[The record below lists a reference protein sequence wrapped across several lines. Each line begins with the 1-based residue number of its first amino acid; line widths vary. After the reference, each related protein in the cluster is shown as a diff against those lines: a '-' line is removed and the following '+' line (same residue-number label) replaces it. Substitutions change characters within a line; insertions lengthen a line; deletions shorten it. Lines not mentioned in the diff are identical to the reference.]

1 MADLTASTTTTG
13 TPEAGG
19 ASAPPADERPK
30 DQADLEARLAA
41 HRSELTGYCYRMLG
55 SSFEAEDAV
64 QETFVRAW
72 RFHER
77 FEGRSAFR
85 SWLYRIATNVCFD
98 MLNGRQR
105 RALPMDLGPRGSA
118 DSPPGRTLPEETW
131 VEPVPDDAV
140 VLDTPGADPADLAV
154 HRESIRLAFVTAI
167 QRLPAK
173 QRAVLL
179 LREVL
184 RWKAEEVADLLGTS
198 VPAVNSALQRARAT
212 LAEDETIRAG
222 GGEVGYD
229 LDASVARATASLD
242 DDHADLLAR
251 YVQAFEAFD
260 MESLVSLLHEDA
272 IHSMPPFPLWLQGSQ
287 AITAWMAGPGAE
299 CRGSR
304 LLATTANGM
313 PAFAQYRVSQTGPGH
328 DAWCLQVLDIIEG
341 KVAGI
346 TYFLDTERLFPR
358 FGLPLHLDPED

>member
-1 MADLTASTTTTG
+1 MADLTATTTATG
-13 TPEAGG
+13 DQRAEQ
-19 ASAPPADERPK
+19 RPK
-30 DQADLEARLAA
+30 DQADLEARLAE

-55 SSFEAEDAV
+55 SSFEADDAV

-72 RFHER
+72 RFHDR

-105 RALPMDLGPRGSA
+105 RALPMDLGPRSSA
-118 DSPPGRTLPEETW
+118 DSPPGHTLPEETW
-131 VEPVPDDAV
+131 VEPVPDDTVALETV
-140 VLDTPGADPADLAV
+140 GSDPADVAV

-212 LAEDETIRAG
+212 LADDETVRAG
-222 GGEVGYD
+222 GGDGGYD
-229 LDASVARATASLD
+229 LDTTSLAEASASLD
-242 DDHADLLAR
+242 GDNADLLAR
-251 YVQAFEAFD
+251 YVEAFEAFD
-260 MESLVSLLHEDA
+260 MESLVALLHDDA
-272 IHSMPPFPLWLQGSQ
+272 VHSMPPFPLWLQGSQ
-287 AITAWMAGPGAE
+287 AITDWMAGPGAE

-304 LLATTANGM
+304 LVATTANGA
-313 PAFAQYRVSQTGPGH
+313 PAFAQYRISQTGPGH
-328 DAWCLQVLDIIEG
+328 DAWSLQVLDIVGG

-346 TYFLDTERLFPR
+346 TYFLEVDRLFPK